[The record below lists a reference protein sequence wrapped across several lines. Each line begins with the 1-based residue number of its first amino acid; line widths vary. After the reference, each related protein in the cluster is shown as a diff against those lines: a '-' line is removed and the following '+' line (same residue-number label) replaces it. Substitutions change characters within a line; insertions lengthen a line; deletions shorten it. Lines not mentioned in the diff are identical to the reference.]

1 MPLSLLCLTLVQ
13 KRSTVLLNKLKLS
26 ALTASSLYPS
36 YFSQTHHPIH
46 HHPEKPAVLTMLPS
60 QVQNHHSTSEPL
72 INLPVPM
79 IIMFHVY
86 SRSIR
91 TRTAKSSILLC
102 CRYYGF
108 GGGGEGGGKGS
119 QMEWRRRSWRGK
131 YEIAACYGWMFELV
145 WWTEGAFPIWTLLMT
160 IQQDRELRSNGLSSR
175 LLI

>member
-60 QVQNHHSTSEPL
+60 QVQNHHFTSEPL

-102 CRYYGF
+102 CRYYRF
-108 GGGGEGGGKGS
+108 GGGGKVVEWNEEGAPGEGS
-119 QMEWRRRSWRGK
+119 TKLLHVKAGCLNWYGRRR
-131 YEIAACYGWMFELV
+131 V
-145 WWTEGAFPIWTLLMT
+145 
-160 IQQDRELRSNGLSSR
+160 LSLSR
-175 LLI
+175 NVS